1 MRNKNIGTDK
11 RVPKAIRREIY
22 REAIKIIERGK
33 PIAKLSSF
41 CLCLLLPSI
50 LWKLDSFL
58 DNNLQGKGW
67 DQWDTSRMFPE
78 LTEERIKS
86 ITKLTVNQEGRDIQ
100 RIKVLDKMLAE
111 VQPIKKEKQCK
122 EK

>member
-41 CLCLLLPSI
+41 SLCLLLPSI

-58 DNNLQGKGW
+58 DNNPQDKGW

-86 ITKLTVNQEGRDIQ
+86 ITKLTVNQEHRDIQ